1 MNYFNCRQPLETK
14 SEKGMITVKNEE
26 IELLKELKNELI
38 KTRRMIFFIHCQN
51 YYDKYG
57 IYPDALYEVDPEEL
71 KKVGINLDT
80 DKDIYNYQKES
91 RK

>member
-1 MNYFNCRQPLETK
+1 MGVQKLLDTFRNNYCFTISR
-14 SEKGMITVKNEE
+14 
-26 IELLKELKNELI
+26 
-38 KTRRMIFFIHCQN
+38 FFKVQKLHCQN